1 MLTSVRHIAF
11 LYTLSNRDKMPSAKC
26 EMKLEMDVTSCQFM
40 EDNFESQN
48 SAFPPAISVAC
59 N

>member
-1 MLTSVRHIAF
+1 
-11 LYTLSNRDKMPSAKC
+11 
-26 EMKLEMDVTSCQFM
+26 MKLEMDVTSCQFM

-48 SAFPPAISVAC
+48 SAFPPAIYVTC

>member
-11 LYTLSNRDKMPSAKC
+11 LYRDKMPSAKC
-26 EMKLEMDVTSCQFM
+26 ESKLEMDVTSCQFM

-48 SAFPPAISVAC
+48 SAFPPAIYVTC